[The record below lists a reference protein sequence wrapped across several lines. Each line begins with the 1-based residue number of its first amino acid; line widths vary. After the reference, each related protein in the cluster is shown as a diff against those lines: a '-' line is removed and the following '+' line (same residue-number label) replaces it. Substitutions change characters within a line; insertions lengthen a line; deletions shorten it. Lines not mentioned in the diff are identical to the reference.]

1 MNEKQ
6 EMESLMER
14 LENLQKKSDAL
25 GDFHDL
31 PFDKW
36 DEYDMILEKLEEEM
50 DELQDDYAVID
61 FLINGSRM
69 ATCPEK

>member
-1 MNEKQ
+1 MNEQQ
-6 EMESLMER
+6 EIER
-14 LENLQKKSDAL
+14 LMKRLQTLQKKSNAL

-36 DEYDMILEKLEEEM
+36 DEYDMILENLEDEM
-50 DELQDDYAVID
+50 DELQDDYAVTD

-69 ATCPEK
+69 TTCPEK